1 MKNRLYG
8 VLLTISLSALM
19 MMLFFGEIL
28 KSPGDFYFENKG
40 HGLTTYYGALFHA
53 RFDPQSYRSNAMN
66 YPYGEAISF
75 TDSQPLLVNPI
86 RFISK
91 HIVDIT
97 DHTVA
102 IINLAM
108 LFSIVLASL
117 FIYLIFKEMGVKWW
131 FASLAAVGIAMIS
144 PQIGRMGG
152 HFGLSWLFWIPMVA
166 YFIIRF
172 DRTRKLPYTLLI
184 GIVTWC
190 AGMMHFYFVAI
201 IAFLIGGYWLFRF
214 FWYRKAKTFWYRDA
228 IHIFI
233 QFVFPLLIVQFTT
246 MLNDDV
252 TDRTAWPYGLFAYL
266 AHPVGIFLPDKK
278 PWLFVSQHITV
289 FRHISWESLAYI
301 GTPALIGFFAGL
313 VWMVRKSVSKQ
324 SLLKVTHLTS
334 LNVMFWVSLIVLLFS
349 FGLPMVLGMKG
360 LADYIG
366 PLRQLRALARFSW
379 LFFYLFNIIVFA
391 AIYIKAFQGEA
402 KWFWKVIAGCA
413 FILLYVDGF
422 YNIRNVANVVKNRI
436 PEMEDRQNL
445 TEANLWVNHIQSDNY
460 QAIIPLPYF
469 HVGSENIWI
478 VAEHGVKEA
487 TMIASLKTG
496 LPTVGVELS
505 RTSISQTYHNYALF
519 TEPLER
525 LEFPDFLPDE
535 RPFVLLV
542 MNGYQ
547 PNEQEQRLIG
557 NSQVITESPRF
568 KLYDL
573 PVSVLRRLNL
583 LYKDE
588 VFERYNE
595 AGTVEPNGWQKTI
608 TEAFF
613 VTETFDDQPS
623 GVTFNGNGAL
633 SYPARQ
639 WQTVW
644 HDTLTGVPSGTTLLV
659 SFWVKNYRN
668 DGYLRTNIEFYL
680 KNPANDQTTTYIY
693 SDFFRYIKAFSGDWA
708 LIEFPFETQNDSEIA
723 KFSIRNGVLPKAG
736 FAIDE
741 LMIREQGL
749 DVFRR
754 DDRWLWYNNRRVV
767 VR

>member
-1 MKNRLYG
+1 MKKWLHG
-8 VLLTISLSALM
+8 MILTIALALM
-19 MMLFFGEIL
+19 IVAFFFGEIV
-28 KSPGDFYFENKG
+28 KSPGNYWFDTSDQGF
-40 HGLTTYYGALFHA
+40 TTYYGALYHA
-53 RFDPQSYRSNAMN
+53 RFDQQSYRTNAMN

-97 DHTVA
+97 DYTVA

-117 FIYLIFKEMGVKWW
+117 FIYLIFKELGVKWW
-131 FASLAAVGIAMIS
+131 FASLAAVGIVMIS

-152 HFGLSWLFWIPMVA
+152 HFGLSWLFWIPMVV

-201 IAFLIGGYWLFRF
+201 IAFLIGGYWFFRF
-214 FWYRKAKTFWYRDA
+214 VWYRQAKTFWYRDA
-228 IHIFI
+228 IHIFV
-233 QFVFPLLIVQFTT
+233 QFVLPLLILQFFT

-252 TDRTAWPYGLFAYL
+252 TDRTSWPYGLFAYL
-266 AHPVGIFLPDKK
+266 SHLVGIFLPDKK

-313 VWMVRKSVSKQ
+313 VWIVRKTVSKK
-324 SLLKVTHLTS
+324 SFLKVTHLAS
-334 LNVMFWVSLIVLLFS
+334 LNVMFWVSVIALLFS
-349 FGLPMVLGMKG
+349 FGLPMILGMKG

-391 AIYIKAFQGEA
+391 AIYIKAFHSESN
-402 KWFWKVIAGCA
+402 WFWKVIAGGA

-422 YNIRNVANVVKNRI
+422 YNVRNVAHVIQNRI
-436 PEMEDRQNL
+436 PEIEDRQNL
-445 TEANLWVNHIQSDNY
+445 TEANLWVNQIQSGNF
-460 QAIIPLPYF
+460 QALIPLPYF

-487 TMIASLKTG
+487 TMVASLKTG

-505 RTSISQTYHNYALF
+505 RTSISQTYHNFALF

-535 RPFVLLV
+535 RPFLLLV

-547 PNEQEQRLIG
+547 PNEQEQRLID
-557 NSQVITESPRF
+557 NARFITESPRF
-568 KLYDL
+568 KLYDM
-573 PVSVLRRLNL
+573 PVSALRRLNL
-583 LYKDE
+583 LYKDN
-588 VFERYNE
+588 VVERYQE
-595 AGTVEPNGWQKTI
+595 AVLVESNGWQTSNS
-608 TEAFF
+608 EAFF
-613 VTETFDDQPS
+613 VNETFDDLFS
-623 GVTFNGNGAL
+623 DITFNGNGAF
-633 SYPARQ
+633 SYPTRQ

-644 HDTLTGVPSGTTLLV
+644 HDTLKNVPSGTTLMV

-708 LIEFPFETQNDSEIA
+708 LIEFPFETQNNSEVA
-723 KFSIRNGVLPKAG
+723 KFSIRNGVLPKAD

-749 DVFRR
+749 DVFRS

>member
-1 MKNRLYG
+1 MKERLFG
-8 VLLTISLSALM
+8 IGSTLALSTIVLIV
-19 MMLFFGEIL
+19 FFGSIL
-28 KSPGDFYFENKG
+28 SDPGNYYFTTGGDGFKS
-40 HGLTTYYGALFHA
+40 YYGALYHA
-53 RFDPQSYRSNAMN
+53 RFDQEAYRSNSMN
-66 YPYGEAISF
+66 YPFGEAISF

-91 HIVDIT
+91 HITDIS

-117 FIYLIFKEMGVKWW
+117 FIYLIFREMSVKWW
-131 FASLAAVGIAMIS
+131 YAALAAVAISMLS

-152 HFGLSWLFWIPMVA
+152 HFGLSWLFWIPLAV
-166 YFIIRF
+166 YLIIRF
-172 DRTRKLPYTLLI
+172 DRTRKLPYTLLL
-184 GIVTWC
+184 GFVTWC

-201 IAFLIGGYWLFRF
+201 FAFLIGGYWFFRF
-214 FWYRKAKTFWYRDA
+214 IWYRQAKTFWYRDA
-228 IHIFI
+228 IHIFL
-233 QFVFPLLIVQFTT
+233 QFVLPLLIVQFTS

-313 VWMVRKSVSKQ
+313 VWMARKAFAKQ
-324 SLLKVTHLTS
+324 NFLKVTHLTS
-334 LNVMFWVSLIVLLFS
+334 LNVLFWVSVIALLFS

-360 LADYIG
+360 IADYLG

-379 LFFYLFNIIVFA
+379 LFFYLLNIIVFA
-391 AIYIKAFQGEA
+391 ALYFRAFHEGK
-402 KWFWKVIAGCA
+402 KWLWKIAA
-413 FILLYVDGF
+413 TLALILLYTDGF
-422 YNIRNVANVVKNRI
+422 YNVRNVAHVVKNRI
-436 PEMEDRQNL
+436 PALEDKENQ
-445 TEANLWVNHIQSDNY
+445 TEANLWVHQVQPENY

-478 VAEHGVKEA
+478 EGTHGIKEA

-496 LPTVGVELS
+496 LPTTGVELS

-519 TEPLER
+519 TDPLER

-535 RPFVLLV
+535 RPFLLLK
-542 MNGYQ
+542 MKGYQ
-547 PNEQEQRLIG
+547 PSPAESRLIG
-557 NSQVITESPRF
+557 QADFLTESPSF
-568 KLYDL
+568 EIYEL
-573 PVSVLRRLNL
+573 PVPVIRRLNL
-583 LYKDE
+583 IYKNE
-588 VFERYNE
+588 VVQKFEN
-595 AGTVEPNGWQKTI
+595 AGAPEPNGWYKTNPG
-608 TEAFF
+608 AFF
-613 VTETFDDQPS
+613 VWQPFDDMPAS
-623 GVTFNGNGAL
+623 GTFNGNGAL
-633 SYPARQ
+633 SYPSRQ

-644 HDTLTGVPSGTTLLV
+644 HDTLQNVEGGTRLLV
-659 SFWVKNYRN
+659 SFWTRNYRS
-668 DGYLRTNIEFYL
+668 DGYLRTNIEFYT
-680 KNPANDQTTTYIY
+680 KNPENDETTFYLY

-708 LIEFPFETQNDSEIA
+708 LIEFPVETKTSGEIA
-723 KFSIRNGVLPKAG
+723 KFSVRNNVLPRIT
-736 FAIDE
+736 FEIDE
-741 LMIREQGL
+741 LIIREEGL

-767 VR
+767 MR

>member
-8 VLLTISLSALM
+8 VLLTISLSTLM

-28 KSPGDFYFENKG
+28 KSPGDFYFENKD
-40 HGLTTYYGALFHA
+40 HGLTAYYGALYHA
-53 RFDPQSYRSNAMN
+53 QFDQQSYRSNAMN

-117 FIYLIFKEMGVKWW
+117 FIFLIFNEMGLKWW
-131 FASLAAVGIAMIS
+131 FASIAAVGIAMIS

-184 GIVTWC
+184 GITTWC

-201 IAFLIGGYWLFRF
+201 IAFLIGGYWFFRF
-214 FWYRKAKTFWYRDA
+214 VWYRQAKTFWYRDA

-233 QFVFPLLIVQFTT
+233 QFVLPLIIVQFST
-246 MLNDDV
+246 MINDDV

-289 FRHISWESLAYI
+289 FRHVSWESLAYI

-313 VWMVRKSVSKQ
+313 YWMVRKAVSKQ
-324 SLLKVTHLTS
+324 SFLKVTHLTS
-334 LNVMFWVSLIVLLFS
+334 LNVMFWVSVIALFFS
-349 FGLPMVLGMKG
+349 FGLPLILGLKN

-379 LFFYLFNIIVFA
+379 LFFYLLNIIVFA
-391 AIYIKAFQGEA
+391 GLYHKAFQTEA
-402 KWFWKVIAGCA
+402 KWFWKVIAGGA
-413 FILLYVDGF
+413 FVLLFVDGF
-422 YNIRNVANVVKNRI
+422 YNVRNVAHVVKNRI
-436 PEMEDRQNL
+436 PEMEDIENRS
-445 TEANLWVNHIQSDNY
+445 EANSWVSHIQTENY

-487 TMIASLKTG
+487 TMVASLKTG

-505 RTSISQTYHNYALF
+505 RTSISQTYHNFALF

-535 RPFVLLV
+535 RPFLLLV

-547 PNEQEQRLIG
+547 PNEQEQRLIN
-557 NSQVITESPRF
+557 NSQLLTSSPRF
-568 KLYDL
+568 VIYEL
-573 PVSVLRRLNL
+573 PVSVIRRLNL
-583 LYKDE
+583 IYKEQVVDLYE
-588 VFERYNE
+588 STETNMI
-595 AGTVEPNGWQKTI
+595 NGWQISKS
-608 TEAFF
+608 ESFF
-613 VTETFDDQPS
+613 EFKSFDDQTS
-623 GVTFNGNGAL
+623 GITFNGTGAL

-644 HDTLTGVPSGTTLLV
+644 HDTLRNVPSGTTLLV
-659 SFWVKNYRN
+659 SFWVKNYRT

-680 KNPANDQTTTYIY
+680 KDPANDQTTTYIY

-708 LIEFPFETQNDSEIA
+708 LIEFPFETQNENEIG
-723 KFSIRNGVLPKAG
+723 KFSIRNSVLPKAD

-741 LMIREQGL
+741 LMIREQGV

-767 VR
+767 MR

>member
-1 MKNRLYG
+1 MKKWLHG
-8 VLLTISLSALM
+8 MILTIALAVM
-19 MMLFFGEIL
+19 IVAFFFGEIL
-28 KSPGDFYFENKG
+28 KSPGNYWFDTSGQGF
-40 HGLTTYYGALFHA
+40 TTYYGALYHA
-53 RFDPQSYRSNAMN
+53 KYDQHSFRSNAMN

-97 DHTVA
+97 GHTLA

-131 FASLAAVGIAMIS
+131 FGSLAAVGIALVS

-152 HFGLSWLFWIPMVA
+152 HFGLSWLFWIPMVV

-172 DRTRKLPYTLLI
+172 DRTRKVPYTLLI

-201 IAFLIGGYWLFRF
+201 IAFLIGGYWFFRF
-214 FWYRKAKTFWYRDA
+214 FWYRQAKTFWYRDA
-228 IHIFI
+228 IHIFF
-233 QFVFPLLIVQFTT
+233 QFVLPLLIVQFTT

-266 AHPVGIFLPDKK
+266 AHPVGIFLPDKM
-278 PWLFVSQHITV
+278 PWLIISQHITV
-289 FRHISWESLAYI
+289 FRHISSESLAYI
-301 GTPALIGFFAGL
+301 GTPALIGFFAGS
-313 VWMVRKSVSKQ
+313 VWMIRKAISKQ
-324 SLLKVTHLTS
+324 SFLKVTHLSS
-334 LNVMFWVSLIVLLFS
+334 LNVMFWVSVVALLFS

-366 PLRQLRALARFSW
+366 PLRQLRVLARFSW
-379 LFFYLFNIIVFA
+379 IFFYIFNIIIFA
-391 AIYIKAFQGEA
+391 ALYHRAFHGEA
-402 KWFWKVIAGCA
+402 KWFWKVLAGGA
-413 FILLYVDGF
+413 IVLLFVDGF
-422 YNIRNVANVVKNRI
+422 YNVRNVAHVVKNRV
-436 PEMEDRQNL
+436 PAMEDRENL
-445 TEANLWVNHIQSDNY
+445 TEANSWVNQIQADKY

-469 HVGSENIWI
+469 HMGSENIWI

-535 RPFVLLV
+535 RPFLLLV

-547 PNEQEQRLIG
+547 PSEQEQRLVG
-557 NSQVITESPRF
+557 NARILTTAPDF
-568 KLYDL
+568 MLYEL
-573 PVSVLRRLNL
+573 PVAVLRRLNL
-583 LYKDE
+583 IYKEE
-588 VFERYNE
+588 VVERYQE
-595 AGTVEPNGWQKTI
+595 AGTFEPNGWQKTI
-608 TEAFF
+608 PEAYF

-644 HDTLTGVPSGTTLLV
+644 HDTLTDVPSGTTLLV
-659 SFWVKNYRN
+659 SFWVYNYRN

-680 KNPANDQTTTYIY
+680 KNPANGQTSTYIY

-708 LIEFPFETQNDSEIA
+708 LIEFPFETQNDSEVA
-723 KFSIRNGVLPKAG
+723 KFSIRNNVLPKAD

-741 LMIREQGL
+741 LMVREQGL
-749 DVFRR
+749 EVFRR
-754 DDRWLWYNNRRVV
+754 DNRWLWYNNRRVV
-767 VR
+767 MR